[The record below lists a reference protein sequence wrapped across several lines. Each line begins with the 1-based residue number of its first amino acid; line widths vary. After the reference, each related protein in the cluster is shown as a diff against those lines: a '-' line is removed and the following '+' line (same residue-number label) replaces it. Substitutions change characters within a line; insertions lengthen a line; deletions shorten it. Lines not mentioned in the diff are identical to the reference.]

1 MYFDM
6 RLYVQIIEEYMEEVM
21 NFELLREESFEVSE
35 LEETLL
41 AAVRPEEA

>member
-1 MYFDM
+1 
-6 RLYVQIIEEYMEEVM
+6 MEAVM
-21 NFELLREESFEVSE
+21 NTELLREENFEILE

>member
-1 MYFDM
+1 MNT
-6 RLYVQIIEEYMEEVM
+6 VM
-21 NFELLREESFEVSE
+21 NLELLTEEEFEVCE